1 MAIAQALGEALDE
14 TIHALAILD
23 LDALQVIERRLTTLA
38 QSQLVTDWIG
48 IDSILSIVA
57 KKRVLELV
65 LYHSESNLN
74 ALRRLYGR
82 NTRDLWER

>member
-1 MAIAQALGEALDE
+1 MAIEQALGDALDE

-23 LDALQVIERRLTTLA
+23 LDTLQAIERRITTLA
-38 QSQLVTDWIG
+38 RSQPVTDG
-48 IDSILSIVA
+48 LDIDSILA
-57 KKRVLELV
+57 KKCVLEMV

-82 NTRDLWER
+82 NTRDLWQL

>member
-1 MAIAQALGEALDE
+1 MAIEQALCNALDE
-14 TIHALAILD
+14 TVNALAILD
-23 LDALQVIERRLTTLA
+23 LDTLQAIERRMMTLA
-38 QSQLVTDWIG
+38 QSQLVSDG
-48 IDSILSIVA
+48 LDIDSILA
-57 KKRVLELV
+57 RKRVLELV

>member
-1 MAIAQALGEALDE
+1 MAIEQALCDALDE

-23 LDALQVIERRLTTLA
+23 LDTLQVIERRLTMLA
-38 QSQLVTDWIG
+38 QSRLVTDWID
-48 IDSILSIVA
+48 IDSILA
-57 KKRVLELV
+57 KKRVLEMV

>member
-1 MAIAQALGEALDE
+1 MAIEQVLCNALDE
-14 TIHALAILD
+14 TIHALALLD

-38 QSQLVTDWIG
+38 QSRLVMDG
-48 IDSILSIVA
+48 INVDSILA
-57 KKRVLELV
+57 RKRVLELV